1 MADGIAESVDSA
13 PFLFDHPTI
22 RDDIER
28 VHSSSIPWGLLDGK
42 TVLVLGATGMLPA
55 AMVDALMAARAGP
68 GKIDVRIVALVRS
81 SERARLRFN
90 HWLRDDGF
98 SLLIQDVTQ
107 PVRSGLKP
115 QFIVHAASPA
125 SPKFY
130 RPDPVGT
137 MLPNVVGTLNLL
149 NLAREARAER
159 VLFFSSAE
167 VYGRFNNP
175 PQAIDEETFG
185 SLDPNETR
193 SCYAESKRMG
203 EALCSAYALQ
213 YGVPATI
220 VRPFHTYGPGM
231 KLNDGRVFADF
242 IRDVVT
248 GREIVVKGDGKDQR
262 SFCYLS
268 DATEAFLQ
276 VLLRGQPGQ
285 AYNIGN
291 PSGSISTGDL
301 ASLLSGLFGKPPPQ
315 TSKTNLNVGDKA
327 PEMAAATRPDIS
339 KIAGL
344 GWSPTTGPADG
355 FRRTIEY
362 FLAIAENN
370 RRVIDPGNFG

>member
-1 MADGIAESVDSA
+1 MTDGIAERVDSA
-13 PFLFDHPTI
+13 PFLFDHPTV

-28 VHSSSIPWGLLDGK
+28 VHSSRIPWDLLDGK
-42 TVLVLGATGMLPA
+42 TVLISGATGMLPA

-68 GKIDVRIVALVRS
+68 RKIDVRIIALVRS
-81 SERARLRFN
+81 RERARLRFN
-90 HWLRDDGF
+90 HWLRHDGF

-107 PVRSGLKP
+107 PVQSGLRP

-149 NLAREARAER
+149 TLAREAQAER
-159 VLFFSSAE
+159 LLFFSSAE
-167 VYGRFNNP
+167 VYGQFNSRP
-175 PQAIDEETFG
+175 EEIDEKTFG
-185 SLDPNETR
+185 SLDPNDNR

-203 EALCSAYALQ
+203 EALCAAYSLQ

-248 GREIVVKGDGKDQR
+248 GRDIVVTGDGKDQR
-262 SFCYLS
+262 SFCYIS

-285 AYNIGN
+285 AYNVGN
-291 PSGSISTGDL
+291 PSGSISVGDL
-301 ASLLSGLFGKPPPQ
+301 ASLISGLFTRRPSQAGE
-315 TSKTNLNVGDKA
+315 TNLNVDDKA
-327 PEMAAATRPDIS
+327 PAMVAATRPDIS
-339 KIAGL
+339 RIAAL
-344 GWSPTTGPADG
+344 DWSPTTEPVDG

-362 FLAIAENN
+362 FLAIAENH
-370 RRVIDPGNFG
+370 RRVDDPENFS